1 MDVAG
6 GSTADHARVQQY
18 HCQDGTNQIWIF
30 DAKGQIV
37 SLSSDKCLDVPNG
50 SLADHILLQQY
61 TPRGEIINLDSGK
74 CLDLPK
80 ETSPIRFSYN
90 NSAATTAR
98 IRSGCSI
105 ER

>member
-74 CLDLPK
+74 CLDLPNGNVADQVQLQQ
-80 ETSPIRFSYN
+80 FSCN
-90 NSAATTAR
+90 NGTNQ
-98 IRSGCSI
+98 
-105 ER
+105 EWVFH